1 MRRRSRL
8 FFFLSVLGLASSCN
22 SDRIFEEYHGMA
34 ALHWGLGDTVSF
46 EVKTM
51 RHDVTQPLIGI
62 RYNDS
67 YPFHNLYVRY
77 LLKDTLGN
85 TLMDSLLNI
94 HLFDAKSG
102 KPLGNGFG
110 NVYTKYDSLPR
121 VELSADMPVRARFV
135 QYMREDELQGIE
147 AVGLKIN
154 SK

>member
-1 MRRRSRL
+1 MILQPMQGINPKKGKAKEEISQKTAGKAVKTGTTTMRRRSRL
-8 FFFLSVLGLASSCN
+8 LFFSSVLGLASSCN

-34 ALHWGLGDTVSF
+34 ALHWGLGDTVRF

-85 TLMDSLLNI
+85 
-94 HLFDAKSG
+94 
-102 KPLGNGFG
+102 
-110 NVYTKYDSLPR
+110 
-121 VELSADMPVRARFV
+121 
-135 QYMREDELQGIE
+135 
-147 AVGLKIN
+147 
-154 SK
+154 

>member
-1 MRRRSRL
+1 MKRRSRL
-8 FFFLSVLGLASSCN
+8 FFFLSVAWLAASCN
-22 SDRIFEEYHGMA
+22 SDRIFEKYQGMA
-34 ALHWGLGDTVSF
+34 ELHWKVADTVRF
-46 EVKTM
+46 EVGTM
-51 RHDVTQPLIGI
+51 ESDVTQPLIGV
-62 RYNDS
+62 RYNDN

-77 LLKDTLGN
+77 LLSDTLGN
-85 TLMDSLLNI
+85 TLMDSLLQI

-102 KPLGNGFG
+102 KPLGKGFG

-121 VELSADMPVRARFV
+121 VELPAEVPVTARFV